1 MDFYLFSLC
10 KHFAVGGST
19 FHWMGAW
26 LNNNKNKICLRPKN
40 IVLNPSKNKDFWPSN
55 WIKI

>member
-1 MDFYLFSLC
+1 
-10 KHFAVGGST
+10 
-19 FHWMGAW
+19 MGAW